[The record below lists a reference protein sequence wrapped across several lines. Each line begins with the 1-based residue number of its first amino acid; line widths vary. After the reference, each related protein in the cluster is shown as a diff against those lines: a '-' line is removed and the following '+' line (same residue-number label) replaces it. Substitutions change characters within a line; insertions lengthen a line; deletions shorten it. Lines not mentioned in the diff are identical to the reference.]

1 MPTKMITIIDNG
13 FISSIGQKVSSF
25 DQIQGQYIG
34 LMKFQNEGIKFLL
47 DFYEKAKKEDTTL
60 SYVLLYFKIR

>member
-47 DFYEKAKKEDTTL
+47 DFYEKAKKKQNPRCKHTK
-60 SYVLLYFKIR
+60 F

>member
-1 MPTKMITIIDNG
+1 MITIIDNG

-47 DFYEKAKKEDTTL
+47 DFYEKAKKEAK
-60 SYVLLYFKIR
+60 SKV